1 MTDAFAKLFQ
11 QVTDQDAVMA
21 RGLQPAMENMPV
33 AGFENLF
40 PTMASPALE
49 MWFGK
54 IFNREGL
61 DARNRLMVTIA
72 AMTGL
77 GAQSKP
83 QITLTLRIALATG
96 ALKRAAAEVVGQMSM
111 FGGLLAI
118 QKAPELAQ
126 AVFAEEERSA

>member
-11 QVTDQDAVMA
+11 HVTDQGAVMA

-33 AGFENLF
+33 NGFEKLF
-40 PTMASPALE
+40 PTMASPVLE

-61 DARNRLMVTIA
+61 DARNRFLVTNA
-72 AMTGL
+72 ALTVM

-83 QITLTLRIALATG
+83 QIKLTVRNALATG
-96 ALKRAAAEVVGQMSM
+96 ALKHEVAEVVGQMRM
-111 FGGLLAI
+111 FGGLPAI